1 MFFHHQRTVPP
12 HIKIELTADRMKHI
26 IRHEKPA
33 QKRLFR
39 NRFVPLRIEPAMVP
53 SGSGIIHIQR
63 QSRINGTP
71 VLIRRFLDP
80 VAFPVPAHPAGRR
93 KHSDGVK
100 TDSLGPFV
108 IKKIFVQPFQRLRIS
123 ECRIRNTPDCPLI
136 KNHSHQITR
145 LPVNLELSLRTDHSH
160 RVFRHPERSGKKRK
174 LFFSPSFRVP
184 GKYSGGTYCDTH
196 TFPQIHLHP
205 VPPDQSLI
213 FCPQKY

>member
-1 MFFHHQRTVPP
+1 MFFHHQRAVPP
-12 HIKIELTADRMKHI
+12 HIKIELTTDRMKHI
-26 IRHEKPA
+26 IRHEMPA

-39 NRFVPLRIEPAMVP
+39 NRFVPLRIESAMVP

-63 QSRINGTP
+63 QPRINRTT
-71 VLIRRFLDP
+71 VLIRRIRRP
-80 VAFPVPAHPAGRR
+80 MSFPVPVHPTGRR
-93 KHSDGVK
+93 KRSDGVK
-100 TDSLGPFV
+100 TDPLGSFIV
-108 IKKIFVQPFQRLRIS
+108 KNILIQPFQGLRVS
-123 ECRIRNTPDCPLI
+123 ECRTRNAVWRSLI

-145 LPVNLELSLRTDHSH
+145 FPVNLELSLRTDHSH
-160 RVFRHPERSGKKRK
+160 SVFRHPERSGKKRK
-174 LFFSPSFRVP
+174 HRFPRSFRVP